1 MAEGFG
7 LLNQRTHYIVS
18 WVRIPFSPVS
28 MKLLGMYFNWQNV
41 CFASIKLPV
50 QIRSSPMPVAQLAE
64 HSYGKGKVPGSNPA
78 VGCKNIIFMEIQL
91 VLKSHEQVL
100 VTKASQLVI
109 FFAETLKRKTS
120 QDWNLTVQPL
130 PTQLK
135 KYTLLRSPHVNK
147 KSREQVQ
154 LKTCQVC
161 IRLTKIKNPLA
172 FLIILDGIKLLK
184 LDGIQLKC
192 SFKAHT
198 SV

>member
-1 MAEGFG
+1 MGSNPIFSSIYETFGDVLQLAECMLCKHKVTGS
-7 LLNQRTHYIVS
+7 N
-18 WVRIPFSPVS
+18 PV
-28 MKLLGMYFNWQNV
+28 
-41 CFASIKLPV
+41 I
-50 QIRSSPMPVAQLAE
+50 SSAFVAQLAE

>member
-1 MAEGFG
+1 
-7 LLNQRTHYIVS
+7 
-18 WVRIPFSPVS
+18 
-28 MKLLGMYFNWQNV
+28 
-41 CFASIKLPV
+41 
-50 QIRSSPMPVAQLAE
+50 
-64 HSYGKGKVPGSNPA
+64 
-78 VGCKNIIFMEIQL
+78 MEIQL
-91 VLKSHEQVL
+91 VLKSHEQAL

-161 IRLTKIKNPLA
+161 IRLTKLKNPLA

>member
-1 MAEGFG
+1 MGSNPIFSSIYETFGDVLQLAECMLCKHKVTGS
-7 LLNQRTHYIVS
+7 N
-18 WVRIPFSPVS
+18 PVIS
-28 MKLLGMYFNWQNV
+28 NAF
-41 CFASIKLPV
+41 
-50 QIRSSPMPVAQLAE
+50 VAQLAE
-64 HSYGKGKVPGSNPA
+64 HSYGKGKVPGSNPD

-91 VLKSHEQVL
+91 VLKSHEQAL

-161 IRLTKIKNPLA
+161 IRLTKIKKPLA